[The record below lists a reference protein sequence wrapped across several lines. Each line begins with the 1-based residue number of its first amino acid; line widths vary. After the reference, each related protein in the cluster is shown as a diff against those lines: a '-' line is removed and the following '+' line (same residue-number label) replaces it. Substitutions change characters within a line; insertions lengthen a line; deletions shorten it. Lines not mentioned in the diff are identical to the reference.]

1 MDTDRLLD
9 RFYRYVRC
17 DSESGYEA
25 VFCEMIENEL
35 RSLGLDVTRDEVGER
50 CGSDGYNIF
59 ARLKGDGDALLL
71 SAHLDTVCPGKGVE
85 PIFDGEYIRSAG
97 NTVLGAD
104 DKAGVAAIMEALTL
118 ALEEEA
124 PRRTIEIL
132 FTVCEEPGLHGSK
145 CADFSLVTAKKAVVL
160 DSETLG
166 EIVHRAPANMFARVQ
181 VRGKAAHAGMA
192 PEQGI
197 HALKAASRAVAEI
210 PIGRV
215 DEITVMNIANFSAP
229 GKTNIIADYACFDM
243 EFRSLREE
251 RLQEHIKNMEHT
263 LTRVCK
269 EFGADF
275 SVEYDRRSD
284 VVFVPEDS
292 PFMNELHRVYKAVG
306 VDCKAEVSFGGS
318 DATYI
323 HAAGIEVLN
332 LGIGMCA
339 VHSCDEHIAVRDLI
353 TTAQIQYLLI
363 RGIYKQ

>member
-1 MDTDRLLD
+1 MDTERLLN

-17 DSESGYEA
+17 DSESGNEA
-25 VFCEMIENEL
+25 AFCAMIEDEL
-35 RSLGLDVTRDEVGER
+35 RALGLEVIRDEVGER

-59 ARLKGDGDALLL
+59 ARLNGDGDALLL
-71 SAHLDTVCPGKGVE
+71 SAHLDTVCPGKSVE
-85 PIFDGEYIRSAG
+85 PVLDGEYIRSAG

-132 FTVCEEPGLHGSK
+132 FTVCEEPGLLGGK
-145 CADFSLVTAKKAVVL
+145 YADFTLVTAKKAVVL
-160 DSETLG
+160 DSESLG
-166 EIVHRAPANMFARVQ
+166 EIINRAPANLFARVQ
-181 VRGKAAHAGMA
+181 VKGKAAHAGMA

-197 HALKAASRAVAEI
+197 HALKAAARAVAEI
-210 PIGRV
+210 SVGRV

-229 GKTNIIADYACFDM
+229 GKTNIVADYASFDM

-251 RLQEHIKNMEHT
+251 RLQEHIKSTEHS
-263 LTRVCK
+263 LKQACK
-269 EFGADF
+269 EYGADF
-275 SVEYDRRSD
+275 SVQYERRSD

-292 PFMNELHRVYKAVG
+292 PFMSELRRVYKALDVE
-306 VDCKAEVSFGGS
+306 CKAEVSFGGS

-323 HAAGIEVLN
+323 QAAGIEALN
-332 LGIGMCA
+332 LGIGMRA

-363 RGIYKQ
+363 RGTYKQ